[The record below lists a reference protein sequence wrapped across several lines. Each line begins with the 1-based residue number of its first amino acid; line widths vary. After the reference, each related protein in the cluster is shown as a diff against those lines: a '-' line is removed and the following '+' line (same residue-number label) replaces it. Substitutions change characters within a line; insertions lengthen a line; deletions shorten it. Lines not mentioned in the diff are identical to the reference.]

1 MYINEKERQALLGG
15 GGGVHILNVNEP
27 THPAKI

>member
-1 MYINEKERQALLGG
+1 MYINEKERLALL